1 MTAITKEE
9 IEKLIQKE
17 LDNCIKNHGK
27 FHSLHEAY
35 AVTLEEFEECKEDID
50 GVDDLLSIA
59 WYNIRKNQSV
69 KMIEDD
75 INEYKQYAFN
85 LIIEAIQTYA
95 MIEKTQM
102 LLDDMEERNNDI
114 L

>member
-9 IEKLIQKE
+9 IEKLVEKE
-17 LDNCIKNHGK
+17 LKSCIENYGL
-27 FHSLHEAY
+27 FNSLHEAY

-59 WYNIRKNQSV
+59 WYNIKKNQSV

-102 LLDDMEERNNDI
+102 LLDEMEQENDKK
-114 L
+114 